1 MEMLQDMAAPDSFV
15 AEEKDSESAKK
26 IVSTIEVLMELG
38 RQKGF
43 DVEADKDYGAGPI
56 DVVWHIKIHHAL
68 RDITCGFIIAKP
80 LAKTLGEAI
89 ARGEVR
95 KREDFES
102 KLAGVP
108 RQGSGLSKAYR
119 RGRYARD

>member
-15 AEEKDSESAKK
+15 AEEKDGESAKK
-26 IVSTIEVLMELG
+26 IASTIEVLMELG

-68 RDITCGFIIAKP
+68 RDITCGFLIAKP

-95 KREDFES
+95 KDKEADNQEKGSQVREI
-102 KLAGVP
+102 
-108 RQGSGLSKAYR
+108 Q
-119 RGRYARD
+119 